1 MSPGDRPPLNQR
13 AVLSLGLGFI
23 AFVLLVVEPF
33 FSMILSLPALT
44 IGVHSRIAI
53 RASHG
58 AERGF
63 ELAGIGIAMGS
74 ATLILSVV
82 AVFIDLL

>member
-1 MSPGDRPPLNQR
+1 MSPGERSPLNQR
-13 AVLSLGLGFI
+13 AVLGFGLGVV

-33 FSMILSLPALT
+33 LSMILSLPSLT
-44 IGVHSRIAI
+44 IGVHARNAI
-53 RASHG
+53 RASDG

-63 ELAGIGIAMGS
+63 ELAGIGIALGS

-82 AVFIDLL
+82 AVFLDLL

>member
-1 MSPGDRPPLNQR
+1 MSPGERPPLNQR
-13 AVLSLGLGFI
+13 SVLSFGLGAV

-33 FSMILSLPALT
+33 LSMILSLPALT
-44 IGVHSRIAI
+44 IGVHARSAI
-53 RASHG
+53 RASDG

-63 ELAGIGIAMGS
+63 ELAGIGIAIGS

-82 AVFIDLL
+82 AVFLDLL